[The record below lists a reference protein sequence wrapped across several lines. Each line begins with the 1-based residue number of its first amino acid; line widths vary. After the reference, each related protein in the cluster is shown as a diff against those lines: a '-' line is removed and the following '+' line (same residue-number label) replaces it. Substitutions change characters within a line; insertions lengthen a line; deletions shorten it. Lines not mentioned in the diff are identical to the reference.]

1 MLVDADDHKALVE
14 LARATNTTLFMV
26 VHTALA
32 VLLAR
37 MSGTNDIAI
46 GTPIAGRG
54 EAALDDLVG
63 MFVNTMVFRTSVG
76 SGDSFDDLL
85 AQNRERDIAGF
96 GHSDVPFERLV
107 EVLNP
112 VRSTARHPLFQVG
125 LSFQNL
131 APLSVE
137 LPGLTV
143 TGVEYEGQISQFDLH
158 LIVTDHYDGHG
169 EPTGVTGY
177 LTYAK
182 DLFEASTI
190 ERFVER
196 FLRTLRAVTRDPSGP
211 VGDIDVLAAPERQ
224 LMLESWNAT
233 THPVDV
239 DGTLVSLFDSQ
250 VATTPNSVALVHEG
264 RELTYSEFDARV
276 NQLARKLIALGVGP
290 ESLVGLAIRR
300 SVDLMVGMYA
310 VVKAGGAYLPLDP
323 DQPQSASRTSWTP
336 RRRSVC

>member
-1 MLVDADDHKALVE
+1 MDAVAGAVRGLRTVAARGPGSEDDPASLISQQLGYWKSALAGLPDQLELPTDHPRPPVQSYAGGRAEVLVDADDHKALVE

-239 DGTLVSLFDSQ
+239 M
-250 VATTPNSVALVHEG
+250 ALLCRSSTRRLRLRRILLHWS
-264 RELTYSEFDARV
+264 T
-276 NQLARKLIALGVGP
+276 KVG
-290 ESLVGLAIRR
+290 S
-300 SVDLMVGMYA
+300 
-310 VVKAGGAYLPLDP
+310 
-323 DQPQSASRTSWTP
+323 
-336 RRRSVC
+336 